1 MRESGI
7 LMHITSLPGPYGVGT
22 MGKHA
27 FEFVDFLKAAGQ
39 SKWQIL
45 PLTPT
50 GYGDSPYQ
58 SCSTFAGNHYLI
70 DLDTLIEEKL
80 LKKEEVEGI
89 QWCRRE
95 DKADFGLL
103 YNNRLKVLRLAYG
116 RFKGGKAFETFC
128 KDNAQWLQD
137 FALYMALKDRNN
149 GKPWYQWEDDLKFR
163 DVDVMDDLL
172 VELAEEI
179 RFHSFV
185 QFKFFEQ
192 WTKLRT
198 YAHKNGVKIIG
209 DVPIYVPLDSVD
221 VWSNPQLFQL
231 DEDLNP
237 TDVAGCPPDCFSED
251 GQLWGN
257 PLYAWERH
265 AKDGFA
271 WWVRRMAAAGKLY
284 DVVRLDHFRGFE
296 AYWAVPYGDETARN
310 GKWVKGPAMAFINA
324 LKKNLPD
331 LKVIAEDLGFLTQEV
346 LDMLEGSGY
355 PGMKVLQFGFDAKAP
370 SDYVPY
376 HHVPNS
382 VCYTSTHDSHTC
394 LQWLQETDEETLDY
408 ATAYMGLN
416 EEEGLTWGVIRT
428 AMASVSDLCMAQFQ
442 DYLELGEEGRMNCP
456 GILSDCNWT
465 WRAKCGTMTADLA
478 KRIHRLTVIYG
489 RNATQYA
496 SLRKTKTQNIKL
508 GE

>member
-22 MGKHA
+22 MGKYA
-27 FEFVDFLKAAGQ
+27 REFVDFLKEAGQ
-39 SKWQIL
+39 SCWQIL

-58 SCSTFAGNHYLI
+58 SCSTFAGNYYLI
-70 DLDTLIEEKL
+70 DLETLIAEGL
-80 LKKEEVEGI
+80 LKKSEVSKI
-89 QWCRRE
+89 KWCDRE

-116 RFKGGKAFETFC
+116 RFRGGKEFEKFC
-128 KDNAQWLQD
+128 ADQAAWLPD
-137 FALYMALKDRNN
+137 YALFMALKGRNG

-163 DVDVMDDLL
+163 DVDAMD
-172 VELAEEI
+172 EI
-179 RFHSFV
+179 REELKDELRFYSFV

-192 WTKLRT
+192 WTALRS
-198 YAHKNGVKIIG
+198 YANDSGIKIIG
-209 DVPIYVPLDSVD
+209 DVPIYVPLDSVE
-221 VWSNPQLFQL
+221 VWSNPELFQL
-231 DEDLNP
+231 DEELDP
-237 TDVAGCPPDCFSED
+237 IDVAGCPPDCFSED

-257 PLYAWERH
+257 PLYAWEKH
-265 AKDGFA
+265 EKTGFA
-271 WWVRRMAAAGKLY
+271 WWVSRMAAAAKLY
-284 DVVRLDHFRGFE
+284 DIVRLDHFRGFE
-296 AYWAVPYGDETARN
+296 AYWAVPYGDKTARN
-310 GKWVKGPAMAFINA
+310 GKWVKAPGMAFVRA
-324 LKKNLPD
+324 LKKNLPE
-331 LKVIAEDLGFLTQEV
+331 LKIIAEDLGFLTQEV
-346 LDMLEGSGY
+346 LDLLKESGY

-370 SDYVPY
+370 SEYVPY
-376 HHVPNS
+376 NHIPNS
-382 VCYTSTHDSHTC
+382 VVYTSTHDSHTC

-428 AMASVSDLCMAQFQ
+428 AMASVSNLAMAQFQ

-465 WRAKCGTMTADLA
+465 WRAKCGTMTSALA

-489 RNATQYA
+489 RNATQYTT
-496 SLRKTKTQNIKL
+496 LRKPQNIKL